1 MPQSRVPR
9 ATRANHRIE
18 PAANLAAAGNHMQR
32 IPEPEL
38 MNEFEQARLATCG
51 LDRHLPV
58 AGRLPG

>member
-1 MPQSRVPR
+1 
-9 ATRANHRIE
+9 
-18 PAANLAAAGNHMQR
+18 MQR